1 VKHFPGK
8 PNIQVILKIYISID
22 ESISGTIY
30 LADKKNILGSTDYGD
45 NFSLYKTLD
54 RKIVGIYK
62 KPNSNKLYAA
72 TKYKI
77 FEITPDTIQ
86 VIKSLPI
93 PDEILSYYPLSIGNK
108 WIYDES
114 TVTYDPY
121 PNYYYRI
128 LVKEVTGD
136 RIAPNGSTISK

>member
-1 VKHFPGK
+1 MRVS
-8 PNIQVILKIYISID
+8 PNNGEPFSWQTKYSSDSEIFISND
-22 ESISGTIY
+22 ESTSGTIY
-30 LADKKNILGSTDYGD
+30 LADKKNIFISTDYGD

-77 FEITPDTIQ
+77 YEITPDTIQ

-93 PDEILSYYPLSIGNK
+93 PEEVLNFYPLSIGNK
-108 WIYDES
+108 WVYDKV
-114 TVTYDPY
+114 TVEPQ
-121 PNYYYRI
+121 
-128 LVKEVTGD
+128 
-136 RIAPNGSTISK
+136 SISKLLSQLS